1 MRYGFGFSFGVI
13 LGIASL
19 IAGAFWAWPSYNVY
33 RAQMV
38 GKAELARAEQNRKI
52 RVYEAQARMDSA
64 KLNAQAEVAAAQ
76 GVAQANK
83 IIADS
88 LGGPEGYLR
97 WRYIEMLNETGK
109 DGQRRD
115 VIYVPTEAGL
125 PILEAGRRPGAPSS
139 LAPR

>member
-1 MRYGFGFSFGVI
+1 MRLGFGFGMALVLGV
-13 LGIASL
+13 LLL
-19 IAGAFWAWPSYNVY
+19 IVAALWGWPSYNVY
-33 RAQMV
+33 QAQMK
-38 GKAELARAEQNRKI
+38 GRAELARAEQNRKI

-109 DGQRRD
+109 GSGRD

-125 PILEAGRRPGAPSS
+125 PVLEAGRLSQP
-139 LAPR
+139 PR